1 MGMAHR
7 GRLNV
12 LTNVFEKKFQALFN
26 EFEGGELPE
35 GITGDGD
42 VKYHLGQS
50 AEVVTAGG
58 HPLHL
63 SLICNPSHLEAVA
76 PVVLG
81 NCRAK
86 WERIYQRDFSKIV
99 PILVHGDAAI
109 SGQGV
114 VYEIANMINLD
125 GYQTGGVIHVVLN
138 NQVGFTA
145 NYRETRSSLYCTD
158 IAKVMAS
165 PVFHVNA
172 DDPEAVV
179 HVCQMA
185 IQLRQRFGIDVYID
199 ILGYRRHG
207 HNEGDEP
214 RFTQP
219 LLYEA
224 IGNHE
229 TVLDIYSRRLIEE
242 GVLTEAENTRVRKDF
257 NDRLQQFLINA
268 KKDDRH
274 SLHVDFLGRQWEGLR
289 RSNAKDFESS
299 PETGVKRAT
308 LDTIIKAL
316 TKIPSTV
323 NVFPKM
329 NRLVAQRSKLYFD
342 DGLVDWGL
350 AEALAFGSLLVEGHP
365 IRLSGQDC
373 KRGTFAHRHSVLIDN
388 KDETEYTF
396 LNHVKSNQELFQ
408 VYNSHLSEYGVLGY
422 EYGYSLA
429 MPNGLTIWEAQFGDF
444 CNGAQI
450 IFDQFLSSSESK
462 WQRMSGLTCFLPH
475 GCEGQGPEH
484 TSARLERFL
493 SLAAEKN
500 MAICYPS
507 TPANFFHLLR
517 RQLKAEYRIPLIVL
531 TPKSLLRHPRM
542 RSTIVRLEEDK
553 FQEIIDDP
561 AVESGTG
568 IDRLLICSGKIYY
581 ELLERKE
588 SQGLNQVSIVRIEQ
602 FYPTPR
608 QQALALAKKYTH
620 VPEWY
625 WVQEEP
631 ENMGGWYYIRARMDE
646 LRRDVRV
653 IARKRSA
660 SPAKGSLKREKAV
673 QRDLI
678 DRAFCGIE

>member
-1 MGMAHR
+1 
-7 GRLNV
+7 
-12 LTNVFEKKFQALFN
+12 
-26 EFEGGELPE
+26 
-35 GITGDGD
+35 
-42 VKYHLGQS
+42 
-50 AEVVTAGG
+50 
-58 HPLHL
+58 
-63 SLICNPSHLEAVA
+63 
-76 PVVLG
+76 
-81 NCRAK
+81 
-86 WERIYQRDFSKIV
+86 V

-114 VYEIANMINLD
+114 VYEISNMIDLD

-158 IAKVMAS
+158 IAKVLAS

-185 IQLRQRFGIDVYID
+185 IQLRQRFGVDVYID

-224 IGNHE
+224 ISKHG
-229 TVLDIYSRRLIEE
+229 TVLDIYSQRLIEE
-242 GVLTEAENTRVRKDF
+242 GLLTETESKQTRKGF
-257 NDRLQQFLINA
+257 NDRLQEFLLNA
-268 KKDDRH
+268 KKDTQHD
-274 SLHVDFLGRQWEGLR
+274 LHVDFLGRRWEGFR
-289 RSNAKDFESS
+289 RSTEKDFEQS
-299 PETGVKRAT
+299 PKTGVKRAVLET
-308 LDTIIKAL
+308 VIKAL
-316 TKIPSTV
+316 TKVPS
-323 NVFPKM
+323 NMSIFPKM
-329 NRLVAQRSKLYFD
+329 KRLTEQRSKLFFD
-342 DGLVDWGL
+342 DGVVDWGL
-350 AEALAFGSLLVEGHP
+350 AEALAFGTLLSEGHP
-365 IRLSGQDC
+365 VRLSGQDC
-373 KRGTFAHRHSVLIDN
+373 KRGTFAHRHSILIDN

-396 LNHVKSNQELFQ
+396 LNHIQSGQELFQ
-408 VYNSHLSEYGVLGY
+408 VYNSHLSEYGVLGF

-429 MPNGLTIWEAQFGDF
+429 MPDGLTIWEAQFGDF

-475 GCEGQGPEH
+475 GYEGQGPEH

-500 MAICYPS
+500 MIIGYPT
-507 TPANFFHLLR
+507 TPATFFHLLR
-517 RQLKAEYRIPLIVL
+517 RQLKVVYRVPLIVL
-531 TPKSLLRHPRM
+531 TPKSLLRHPRV
-542 RSTIVRLEEDK
+542 RSTIVRLEKDS

-561 AVESGTG
+561 AVKTAKGV
-568 IDRLLICSGKIYY
+568 DRLLLCSGKIYY

-588 SQGLNQVSIVRIEQ
+588 TKELSNVSIIRIEQ
-602 FYPTPR
+602 LYPTPKE
-608 QQALALAKKYTH
+608 QALALAKKYDK

-631 ENMGGWYYIRARMDE
+631 ENMGAWYYIRAKMDTI
-646 LRRDVRV
+646 RSDVKV
-653 IARKRSA
+653 IARKKSA
-660 SPAKGSLKREKAV
+660 SPAQGSLKKEKRV
-673 QRDLI
+673 QQDLI
-678 DRAFCGIE
+678 DRAFEGIG